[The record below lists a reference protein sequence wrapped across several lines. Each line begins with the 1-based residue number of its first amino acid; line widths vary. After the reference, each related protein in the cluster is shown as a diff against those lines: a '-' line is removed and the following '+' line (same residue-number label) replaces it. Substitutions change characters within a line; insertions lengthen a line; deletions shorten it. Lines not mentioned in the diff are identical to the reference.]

1 MDYEVDFSKYG
12 KKFLCSDKVSISEDV
27 AEILVKEL
35 FGQMK
40 KADIENTLDSKNL
53 PYDEETVDR
62 IAESLFEEI
71 MERDEMYW
79 ELEDKNILYLY
90 DENDD

>member
-12 KKFLCSDKVSISEDV
+12 KKFLCADKVSISEDD
-27 AEILVKEL
+27 AKILVKEL

-40 KADIENTLDSKNL
+40 RADIENTLDRNNL
-53 PYDEETVDR
+53 PYDEKTVDR

-71 MERDEMYW
+71 TERDEMYW
-79 ELEDKNILYLY
+79 DLEDKNILYLY
-90 DENDD
+90 DEKDD

>member
-12 KKFLCSDKVSISEDV
+12 KKFLCADKVSISEDD
-27 AEILVKEL
+27 AKILVKEL

-40 KADIENTLDSKNL
+40 RADIENTLDRNNL
-53 PYDEETVDR
+53 PYDEETVKH

-71 MERDEMYW
+71 TERDEMYW
-79 ELEDKNILYLY
+79 DLEDKNILYLY
-90 DENDD
+90 DEKDD